1 MAGYFPIADGPYRL
15 AMGLQKLKLED
26 WIEIDAALA
35 DDLRE
40 KRRLLAAHHDE
51 VFQALPASGPGQA
64 EVLDLLAEHLPL
76 HHPQTYRRDGDRL
89 LIKPLDEWIWLS
101 EPNAPP
107 LETASRLVQEDL
119 CLMEPVGDAY
129 NLTAASVCFPTRWN
143 LLTKIGKP
151 LADIH
156 APVPGYA
163 EKLERPMDRFFS
175 LLNEAK
181 PVQRLNWSLMDDP
194 TLFQPKGHGRTV
206 RDDTI
211 TADNAGERLWL
222 RVERQTL
229 RRLPQTGGILFTI
242 RIHTNPLSEVA
253 AEPDRAAR
261 MLNALRTMPD
271 GMRGYKS
278 MPVFGAA
285 VERYLENRSE
295 AGPAA

>member
-1 MAGYFPIADGPYRL
+1 MPGYFPIADGPYRL
-15 AMGLQKLKLED
+15 AMGLQKLRLED
-26 WIEIDAALA
+26 WIEIDAAFA

-40 KRRLLAAHHDE
+40 KRRLLAARHDE
-51 VFQALPASGPGQA
+51 VFQALPASGPGQT
-64 EVLDLLAEHLPL
+64 EVLHLLAEHLPR
-76 HHPQTYRRDGDRL
+76 HHPQTHRRDGNRL
-89 LIKPLDEWIWLS
+89 LVKPLDQWFELS
-101 EPNAPP
+101 GANARP

-119 CLMEPVGDAY
+119 CLMEPVGEAY
-129 NLTAASVCFPTRWN
+129 HLTAASVCFPTRWN
-143 LLTKIGKP
+143 LLTKIGRP

-194 TLFQPKGHGRTV
+194 ALFQPKGHGRTA

-211 TADNAGERLWL
+211 TAENAGERLWL

-229 RRLPQTGGILFTI
+229 RRLPKTGGILFTI

-253 AEPDRAAR
+253 AEPDRAER
-261 MLNALRTMPD
+261 MLAALRSMPS

-285 VERYLENRSE
+285 VERYLENRS
-295 AGPAA
+295 GLV

>member
-1 MAGYFPIADGPYRL
+1 MTGYFPIADGPYRL

-40 KRRLLAAHHDE
+40 KQRLLAERHAE
-51 VFQALPASGPGQA
+51 VFQAMPGSEPGQA
-64 EVLDLLAEHLPL
+64 EVLDMLADHLPE
-76 HHPQTYRRDGDRL
+76 HHPLTYRRDGQRL
-89 LIKPLDEWIWLS
+89 LVKPLDSWFDLS
-101 EPNAPP
+101 DRTAPP

-119 CLMEPVGDAY
+119 CLMEPDGDAY
-129 NLTAASVCFPTRWN
+129 SLTAASVCFPTRWN
-143 LLTKIGKP
+143 LLSKIGRP
-151 LADIH
+151 LAEIH
-156 APVPGYA
+156 APVPGYT

-194 TLFQPKGHGRTV
+194 TLFQPKGHGRTE
-206 RDDTI
+206 RDDSI

-242 RIHTNPLSEVA
+242 RIHTNPLSEIA
-253 AEPDRAAR
+253 AESGRAAR
-261 MLNALRTMPD
+261 LLTALRTMPD

-285 VERYLENRSE
+285 VERYLENRS
-295 AGPAA
+295 GLG